1 MHVPDEEISPKRV
14 DISYVIIGLC
24 LFSIYLL
31 AGRELSTVDQTI
43 VPRGDAFSYSTF
55 LFEILNRSRES
66 FGSALQY
73 VVELRKF
80 YLAATLSRVGVRSV
94 FGQSTRLAHI
104 HQLFCLL
111 RGHYHRV

>member
-1 MHVPDEEISPKRV
+1 MHVPDEEIGRKRV

-31 AGRELSTVDQTI
+31 AGRELNTVDQTI

-66 FGSALQY
+66 FGTALQY
-73 VVELRKF
+73 IIE
-80 YLAATLSRVGVRSV
+80 
-94 FGQSTRLAHI
+94 
-104 HQLFCLL
+104 
-111 RGHYHRV
+111 